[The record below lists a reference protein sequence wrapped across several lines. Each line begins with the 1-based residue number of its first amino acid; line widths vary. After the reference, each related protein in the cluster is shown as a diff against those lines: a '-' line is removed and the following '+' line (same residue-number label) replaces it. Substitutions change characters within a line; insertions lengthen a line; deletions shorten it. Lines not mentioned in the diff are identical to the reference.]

1 MSPRSVQKAAS
12 KETPHMQGHGSLS
25 GRRTI
30 TLQRRRWRREVDAG
44 GATGST
50 AAWGEARDNSER
62 RDHTAAVV

>member
-50 AAWGEARDNSER
+50 AAWEEARDNSGT
-62 RDHTAAVV
+62 RDHTVAVV